1 MLIAF
6 LQVLYMVDQERNFF
20 SCFPQI
26 HLFDNHLVN
35 IHIVD
40 I

>member
-6 LQVLYMVDQERNFF
+6 LQVLYMVDQEHNFL
-20 SCFPQI
+20 SCLPQI
-26 HLFDNHLVN
+26 HLFDNYLVN